1 MNTIQKIKYLGVAF
15 VVSFFSFSCI
25 DELPLVENLP
35 NPDVAFTY
43 SVIDNTYQID
53 YYVGAT
59 VQFVSKSAA
68 QGTCSWD
75 FGDGTT
81 AAGTTVTHKYAVAGT
96 YAVKLT
102 VEGSGSLTQ
111 TILISDI
118 RPIMKLNPIEGG
130 LCEVLSTY
138 VSFNVELP
146 NPEALTEEYTWTFP
160 AGTLNESGAAK
171 ESFIGKDPGRVKFSN
186 VGSQTVRLKVKLG
199 ERLLEESNLNVQVAY
214 NSAVPTLY
222 FAVKTGNIMALKLV
236 GTAPAGMQIN
246 PFDLGVKSGQH
257 PLNIL
262 FNDTSLYVLD
272 CGKQFTYVNDV
283 DENLGDGR
291 ITVVSKSGSK
301 VETMLTNTTQA
312 FGDPFYGYIEGTK
325 LFFADRNTG
334 ITTINLNE
342 RNRSLIF
349 TGYSTTHYRP
359 DFPYYVQNTTL
370 GYYGQGISFG
380 AINAGFGKINGVWY
394 WCKTFSGNGI
404 FRFTDADILPAP
416 ITGNGVLPASGVAL
430 DGMSPKSFVW
440 DTKNQVLYFS
450 IYDTGYEG
458 IYRCTLAQLN
468 NIKSRTDLAPFKLTL
483 ANGKTVTPITEVGKG
498 EGSAGEFIGICQL
511 ALDENDGSVYFGLR
525 SADATVKSGLMRYNP
540 ASGKIEYV
548 IQGVE
553 VYGVAVNKAKAKLF

>member
-15 VVSFFSFSCI
+15 VVSLFSFSCI

-35 NPDVAFTY
+35 NPDVAFNY

-81 AAGTTVTHKYAVAGT
+81 AAGTTVTHKYSVAGT
-96 YAVKLT
+96 YDVKLT
-102 VEGSGSLTQ
+102 VEGSGSLIQ
-111 TILISDI
+111 KILISDI

-130 LCEVLSTY
+130 LCEVMSTY

-146 NPEALTEEYTWTFP
+146 NPEALSEEYTWTFP
-160 AGTLNESGAAK
+160 AGTLDESGAAK
-171 ESFIGKDPGRVKFSN
+171 ESFIGKDPGSIKFSN

-199 ERLLEESNLNVQVAY
+199 GRLLEESNLNVQVAY

-222 FAVKTGNIMALKLV
+222 YAIKTGNIMALKLV
-236 GTAPAGMQIN
+236 GTAPVGMQIN

-257 PLNIL
+257 ALNIL

-283 DENLGDGR
+283 DGNQGDGR
-291 ITVVSKSGSK
+291 ITVLSKDGAK
-301 VETMLTNTTQA
+301 VETMLTNTGAA
-312 FGDPFYGYIEGTK
+312 FDDPYYGYIENNK
-325 LFFADRNTG
+325 LYFADRNTG
-334 ITTINLNE
+334 FASIGLSD
-342 RNRSLIF
+342 RNNSFSRAS
-349 TGYSTTHYRP
+349 Y
-359 DFPYYVQNTTL
+359 PYYVQNATL
-370 GYYGQGISFG
+370 GYYGQGLSFG
-380 AINAGFGKINGVWY
+380 AMNAGFGKINGVWY
-394 WCKTFSGNGI
+394 WCKTYNGNGI
-404 FRFTDADILPAP
+404 FRFTDADILPDA
-416 ITGNGVLPASGVAL
+416 ITGNGILPASGVAL

-450 IYDTGYEG
+450 IFDTGYEG
-458 IYRCTLAQLN
+458 LYRCTLAQLSA
-468 NIKSRTDLAPFKLTL
+468 IKSRTDLAPYKLTL
-483 ANGKTVTPITEVGKG
+483 ANGKTVTPITEAGKG

-553 VYGVAVNKAKAKLF
+553 VYGVAVNKTKTKLF

>member
-15 VVSFFSFSCI
+15 VVSLFSFSCI

-59 VQFVSKSAA
+59 VQFVSRSAA

-81 AAGTTVTHKYAVAGT
+81 AEGTTVTHKYAVAGT
-96 YAVKLT
+96 YSVKLT
-102 VEGSGSLTQ
+102 VSGSGSLAQ
-111 TILISDI
+111 NILISDI
-118 RPIMKLNPIEGG
+118 RPIMKLNPIDGG

-146 NPEALTEEYTWTFP
+146 NPETLTEEYNWTFP
-160 AGTLNESGAAK
+160 AGTLDESGAAK
-171 ESFIGKDPGRVKFSN
+171 ESFVGKDPGKIKFSN
-186 VGSQTVRLKVKLG
+186 VGSQTVRLKVVLG
-199 ERLLEESNLNVQVAY
+199 GRLLEESTLNVQVAY
-214 NSAVPTLY
+214 NSTVPTLY
-222 FAVKTGNIMALKLV
+222 YAVKTGNIMALKLV
-236 GTAPAGMQIN
+236 GTAPVGMQIN

-283 DENLGDGR
+283 DGNQGDGR
-291 ITVVSKSGSK
+291 ITILSKDGGK
-301 VETMLTNTTQA
+301 VETMLTNIGAA
-312 FGDPFYGYIEGTK
+312 FDDPYYGYIESNK
-325 LFFADRNTG
+325 LYFADRNTG
-334 ITTINLNE
+334 FATIGLSE
-342 RNRSLIF
+342 RNNSFSRVS
-349 TGYSTTHYRP
+349 Y
-359 DFPYYVQNTTL
+359 PYYVQNATL
-370 GYYGQGISFG
+370 GYYGQGLSFG
-380 AINAGFGKINGVWY
+380 AMNAGFGKINGVWY
-394 WCKTFSGNGI
+394 WCKTYNGNGI

-416 ITGNGVLPASGVAL
+416 ITGNGVLPASKVAL

-440 DTKNQVLYFS
+440 DSKNQVLYFT

-458 IYRCTLAQLN
+458 LYRCTLAQLN
-468 NIKSRTDLAPFKLTL
+468 AILSRTDLAPYKLTL
-483 ANGKTVTPITEVGKG
+483 ANGKTVTPITEAGKG
-498 EGSAGEFIGICQL
+498 EGAAGEFIGICQL

-553 VYGVAVNKAKAKLF
+553 VYGVAVNKTKSKLF